1 MAKDLDYFVYPGHDG
16 TLVIVPRL
24 TDVPAEFQA
33 KAKHIDLSKPAL
45 RVAVGEPAHS
55 SSGSAKTSPS
65 AEGGIVG
72 HLAAFHGPSFF
83 LGMGSAMILG
93 CLVAL
98 SIRRTTRIFSL
109 VLGLI
114 LMGTL
119 SLGYMTYIR
128 RQAGFHSPGMTSPKV
143 LLDDARESAAAMKK
157 RYADQEKILQSLE
170 K

>member
-24 TDVPAEFQA
+24 TDVPTEFRA

-45 RVAVGEPAHS
+45 NPVREETSHAS
-55 SSGSAKTSPS
+55 SETAKDSHPSG
-65 AEGGIVG
+65 GGIVS

-83 LGMGSAMILG
+83 LGMGAAMVLG
-93 CLVAL
+93 GLVVL
-98 SIRRTTRIFSL
+98 SLRRTTRIFSL
-109 VLGLI
+109 VLGLV
-114 LMGTL
+114 LMAAF

-128 RQAGFHSPGMTSPKV
+128 RQAGFHSPGMTSPKE
-143 LLDDARESAAAMKK
+143 LLDDARESARAMKK
-157 RYADQEKILQSLE
+157 RYADQEKILQNLE